1 MPCYQLKKIDINL
14 LWKLLYY
21 ITFKMNTDCEKND
34 KDSTPKH
41 FKFIKILRLIGLVCV
56 CATVGA
62 TVYFTTDRVLTHIE
76 NSANR
81 VNPVPNES
89 QESEPVLVDIP
100 IPTTTPVDNITVPLP
115 TSTPVDNIIVPLH
128 PRDLGVIAR
137 IGDTGLYGSCC
148 FDDRDCQD
156 QGCRCIGIE
165 PNWTMSDLEVEEE
178 VICIR
183 KNGIWQNRWG
193 WSGSRQMD
201 PLDQFV
207 ELVMEE
213 CAFYGSIMMMD
224 SVLGG
229 GTYAG
234 DRMREI
240 GWMAPANWVPIY
252 GGVYE
257 FRIKMFNGTIPGA
270 DPDTPDRGWHS
281 LQALRM
287 PKPGEYSGLS
297 NGTHVMSLYLPYWKR
312 RFVRMFKDMPKNTHK
327 QSCVEMMR
335 AHICG

>member
-1 MPCYQLKKIDINL
+1 MCD
-14 LWKLLYY
+14 
-21 ITFKMNTDCEKND
+21 THDCEKNE
-34 KDSTPKH
+34 KINPEH
-41 FKFIKILRLIGLVCV
+41 FKFMKVIRLIGLVCV
-56 CATVGA
+56 CATVCA

-76 NSANR
+76 NSTNK
-81 VNPVPNES
+81 VNPDPNVSSILHES
-89 QESEPVLVDIP
+89 DPVLVDTEV
-100 IPTTTPVDNITVPLP
+100 PTPTPVGNPVPSP
-115 TSTPVDNIIVPLH
+115 TPLASPVH

-148 FDDRDCQD
+148 IIDRDCQD
-156 QGCRCIGIE
+156 QGCRCLGIE

-193 WSGSRQMD
+193 WSGSRQID

-213 CAFYGSIMMMD
+213 CASYRSIMMMD

-240 GWMAPANWVPIY
+240 GWLEPANWVPIY

-257 FRIKMFNGTIPGA
+257 FRIKMFNGSVPGA
-270 DPDTPDRGWHS
+270 DPDTPDRGWRSVH
-281 LQALRM
+281 ALRM
-287 PKPGEYSGLS
+287 PKPGEYSSLS
-297 NGTHVMSLYLPYWKR
+297 NGTHILSLYLPYWKR
-312 RFVRMFKDMPKNTHK
+312 RFVRMFRQMPRNTHK

-335 AHICG
+335 AHG